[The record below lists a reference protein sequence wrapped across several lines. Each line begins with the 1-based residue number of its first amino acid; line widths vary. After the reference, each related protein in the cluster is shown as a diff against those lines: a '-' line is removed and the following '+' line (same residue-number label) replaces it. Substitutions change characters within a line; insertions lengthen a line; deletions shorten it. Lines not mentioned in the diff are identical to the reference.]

1 MSVNLWGGAVSC
13 LVSECKSVKEK
24 KSCVHLFG
32 HQLYAVTVKTDHKV
46 VIVNLKLYGRQN

>member
-46 VIVNLKLYGRQN
+46 VIVNLKL